1 MLFFRFYNC
10 SIMWEDV
17 LALGNIYSSIFNLL
31 SNGQMVQ
38 EIITQT
44 HIHIQRE
51 SEEEEKEQ

>member
-1 MLFFRFYNC
+1 
-10 SIMWEDV
+10 MWEDV